1 MLKTPV
7 QSQGARNKQKKVF
20 LNAIDEKS
28 KIICS
33 KVFSFPGNWDTAGG
47 PQHTPPLKMSSPIL
61 SPWSRSNAK
70 EQRPNFKTAAT
81 PQTLR
86 NSTAP
91 QQLLSATMIH
101 NH

>member
-1 MLKTPV
+1 M
-7 QSQGARNKQKKVF
+7 
-20 LNAIDEKS
+20 ES
-28 KIICS
+28 KLEISSS
-33 KVFSFPGNWDTAGG
+33 KVFSFPGNWDTAGA
-47 PQHTPPLKMSSPIL
+47 PQHTPPLKMLSPIL
-61 SPWSRSNAK
+61 SPWLRSNAK

-86 NSTAP
+86 KNTALTIP